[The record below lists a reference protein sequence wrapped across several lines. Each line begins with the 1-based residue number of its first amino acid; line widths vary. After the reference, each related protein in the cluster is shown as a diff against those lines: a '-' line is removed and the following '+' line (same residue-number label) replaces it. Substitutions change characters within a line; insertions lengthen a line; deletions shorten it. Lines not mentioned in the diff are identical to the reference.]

1 MRSDPRV
8 LLADIDQAGSDI
20 GRFIENMDNASYVA
34 DVQTQAAV
42 ERKFEIIGE
51 ALNQLHKTRPDLAE
65 RIPQLRQV
73 IDFRNLL
80 IHGYKHVK
88 PDRVWDYA
96 KNGASRFRVESGL
109 GRHGLIFLNCA
120 GSYGSCSQIGPSGM
134 TRNAGPAN
142 PQAAF

>member
-1 MRSDPRV
+1 MRLDPRV
-8 LLADIDQAGSDI
+8 LLEDIDQAGSDLE
-20 GRFIENMDNASYVA
+20 RFIENMDNADYVA

-51 ALNQLHKTRPDLAE
+51 AINRLNKTHPELAE
-65 RIPQLRQV
+65 RIPRLRQI

-96 KNGASRFRVESGL
+96 KNDLPQLRRTVRELLTEL
-109 GRHGLIFLNCA
+109 GPLD
-120 GSYGSCSQIGPSGM
+120 S
-134 TRNAGPAN
+134 
-142 PQAAF
+142 

>member
-8 LLADIDQAGSDI
+8 LLEDIDQAGSDLE
-20 GRFIENMDNASYVA
+20 RFIENMDDVAYIA

-42 ERKFEIIGE
+42 ERKFEIMGE
-51 ALNQLHKTRPDLAE
+51 ALNQLHKTHPDLAE
-65 RIPQLRQV
+65 RIPRLRHI

-96 KNGASRFRVESGL
+96 KNDLPQLRRVVRELLTEL
-109 GRHGLIFLNCA
+109 GPLE
-120 GSYGSCSQIGPSGM
+120 
-134 TRNAGPAN
+134 
-142 PQAAF
+142 

>member
-8 LLADIDQAGSDI
+8 LLEDIDQAGSDL
-20 GRFIENMDNASYVA
+20 GRFVESMDNVAYAA

-51 ALNQLHKTRPDLAE
+51 AMNQLHKTHPELAE
-65 RIPQLRQV
+65 RIPRLRQI

-96 KNGASRFRVESGL
+96 MNDLPQLRRVVRELLTEL
-109 GRHGLIFLNCA
+109 G
-120 GSYGSCSQIGPSGM
+120 P
-134 TRNAGPAN
+134 PE
-142 PQAAF
+142 